1 MTWPFPASPDLC
13 ATLSHQH
20 LQYIFQSKRR
30 LFCVPCYL
38 LVGWLYGKRHLV
50 PVFSFMFWG
59 GSMGRWVPRWQKWC
73 SNFGAITHFSSAY
86 KRLLNDCRNF
96 YVKAVL
102 LLLHQKAPETWGE
115 ALNIFNYFYGMD
127 NTSVE
132 KSIIFTHTLLNSKIC
147 VKWVG
152 GARVYVLHLCTVH
165 SAAVLLW
172 RGTLIIFI
180 PVCTWLLRGQEA
192 CKLFLLKEVFEEETW
207 PTAPTTWAEAY
218 TR

>member
-50 PVFSFMFWG
+50 PPVFSFMFLG

-86 KRLLNDCRNF
+86 KRLLNYCCRNF

-152 GARVYVLHLCTVH
+152 GARVYVLHLCTVLSSSSCFGVVH
-165 SAAVLLW
+165 L
-172 RGTLIIFI
+172 
-180 PVCTWLLRGQEA
+180 
-192 CKLFLLKEVFEEETW
+192 LFLSRCVHGCWGVKKLVNYFS
-207 PTAPTTWAEAY
+207 
-218 TR
+218 